1 MRLSR
6 LGIENWDFFLTYRG
20 RREKTFSE
28 RVKFFFQK
36 GVPLSPPLSLSP
48 NKGKIDND
56 KDEKKN
62 YQV

>member
-1 MRLSR
+1 MRPSM
-6 LGIENWDFFLTYRG
+6 LGIEKRFFFRTCWD

-36 GVPLSPPLSLSP
+36 GVPLTPPLSLSP
-48 NKGKIDND
+48 NKGKIDDD